1 MNFIE
6 SKNKMKWKTIPNLL
20 LVILASL
27 PVFPS
32 KFLFSR
38 PSSPSEISLPS
49 FVHSARLSKFIA
61 SVSLA
66 GSFPFISHADVSN
79 RATYPPVTAF
89 NSQLLAVSTTDTVEI
104 QHSKQV
110 SPPKALS
117 RAERIFNTALRTRD
131 IAKSKLIDAKIDL
144 TSLKTKVNE
153 KLANKKSLTLNL
165 ARVKHQIDSGKTNA
179 KSKIQDLEISLKQLL
194 LDTRDLEKKVIK
206 QESLVNR

>member
-1 MNFIE
+1 
-6 SKNKMKWKTIPNLL
+6 MKWTYLLL

-27 PVFPS
+27 PVVLPS

-66 GSFPFISHADVSN
+66 GSFPFISYADVSN
-79 RATYPPVTAF
+79 RATYSPVSAF
-89 NSQLLAVSTTDTVEI
+89 NSQLVAVSTTDTVEI

-110 SPPKALS
+110 SPPPKASPS
-117 RAERIFNTALRTRD
+117 RAERIFNTALRTRN
-131 IAKSKLIDAKIDL
+131 IAKSKLVDAKIDL

-153 KLANKKSLTLNL
+153 NLANKKSLTLNL
-165 ARVKHQIDSGKTNA
+165 ARVKHQIDSGKTNS
-179 KSKIQDLEISLKQLL
+179 KSKLQDLEISLKQLL
-194 LDTRDLEKKVIK
+194 LDTRDLEKKMIK